1 MIKKIIISI
10 FILSIFL
17 WFLYYNNFDNSNN
30 LQKNIYIK
38 NSSWNTDF
46 LNEVSSKKND
56 RIELLFI
63 LKQKKSSIWKIDYS
77 QIEKNIEIENI
88 FIDEKEVNKNQEVT
102 LNKDSSIKIIWKSKQ
117 NNILKND
124 ELNIDIENKQNIE
137 IDEDNTIKQVENK
150 NIILKINTKNIEVFK
165 DNLIALDWENLD
177 FIENIIIWNNSFNTI
192 KIWEKYFLAIEKNIL
207 DSWKQSIKILDKNQK
222 KIDYKNDINFVKNDN
237 SIKIFDITPKE
248 LNKDKKSNI
257 VLQWSWFSKIISI
270 QINNNTI
277 LEQSNFEIISDNL
290 AIVKLPKDLEI
301 WDYYLNIMWT
311 DKIYEI
317 KNIFFTIN

>member
-17 WFLYYNNFDNSNN
+17 WFLYYSNFDNSNN

-56 RIELLFI
+56 KIELLFI